1 MPNSVDSKIAE
12 LQALGTPTLRALPA
26 SLTIN
31 KGAAAAVLES
41 LVRHGL
47 IAEQPAGRDDETW
60 RDVDGQRTMLVIT
73 EAGLEAIGV
82 VPDPAPPLS
91 RNLLARAVVHRI
103 QEKAFGR
110 LRPAAARRLRR
121 LAGGIDGGGANGPS
135 AGPAL
140 KPGSRLL
147 REWRGET
154 QVVEVTHEGL
164 VWKGNR
170 YRSLSAVARA
180 ITGVR
185 WSGPRFFGLT
195 HQR

>member
-1 MPNSVDSKIAE
+1 MTDTRPAMKQQLAEVAE
-12 LQALGTPTLRALPA
+12 LGMAELRDEWMALF
-26 SLTIN
+26 
-31 KGAAAAVLES
+31 
-41 LVRHGL
+41 
-47 IAEQPAGRDDETW
+47 GR
-60 RDVDGQRTMLVIT
+60 
-73 EAGLEAIGV
+73 
-82 VPDPAPPLS
+82 PAPRLS
-91 RNLLARAVVHRI
+91 RNLLARAVTHRI

-140 KPGSRLL
+140 KPGTRLL